1 MGEKNKE
8 DNMVDAIGED
18 EVSGIKNE
26 EIPILKEEVRELAN
40 SGRLDAYGYYLLVK
54 FCQLLCIT
62 VWHIF

>member
-18 EVSGIKNE
+18 EVGGIKNE

-40 SGRLDAYGYYLLVK
+40 SGRLDAYGYYLLVEL
-54 FCQLLCIT
+54 CHLLCVT